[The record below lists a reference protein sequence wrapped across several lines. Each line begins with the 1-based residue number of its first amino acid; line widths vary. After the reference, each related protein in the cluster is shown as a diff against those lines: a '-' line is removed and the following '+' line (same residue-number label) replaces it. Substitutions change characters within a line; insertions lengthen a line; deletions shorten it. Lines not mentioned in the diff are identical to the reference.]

1 MRHEIQ
7 LVGKG
12 GQGVRLASTILSRAC
27 GIYDGKNVVET
38 HLYGAEARGG
48 LSESELVMSEGD
60 IYYVKVQEPDFLVAL
75 SQYAYDVYSDS
86 VKNDGTIIGDEF
98 YVESFDSNDTRLKLF
113 PLTRVALDVVGA
125 LIAVNVVSLA
135 VLSVLDPFLNT
146 ESVRKAVSDVIKKKF
161 VAKNLEAFDKGLE
174 LIGGQ

>member
-48 LSESELVMSEGD
+48 LSESELVMSEDD

-75 SQYAYDVYSDS
+75 SQFAYDVYADS
-86 VKNDGTIIGDEF
+86 VKDNGTIIADEF
-98 YVESFDSNDTRLKLF
+98 YVELYDVNDPRIKLF

-125 LIAVNVVSLA
+125 LIAVNVVALA
-135 VLSVLDPFLNT
+135 VLSSLDPFLNIG
-146 ESVRKAVSDVIKKKF
+146 SVRKALSDVIKKQF
-161 VAKNLEAFDKGLE
+161 VLKNLEAFDKGLE
-174 LIGGQ
+174 LIGGE